1 MDFLY
6 YVYMDKMERNQR
18 KKMIIL
24 VVTVMLF
31 TTLFTGCTGEKKYTA
46 ALDLIEPE
54 LSDFDITLQIINYT
68 YEIDYKE
75 TEETSPIY
83 DITIPEYIFIRYI
96 GVGEKKSVNLFAFK
110 LDSIKEAT
118 EIFDLYK
125 ASYLEHASELD
136 GDDNIGDQTFRCQT
150 SIGGLSGYGL
160 EFRYANVV
168 IVLVEL
174 SDELDVLEN
183 VAKIIEEDISAH
195 IEK

>member
-18 KKMIIL
+18 KKIIIS
-24 VVTVMLF
+24 VVTVMMF
-31 TTLFTGCTGEKKYTA
+31 TTLFIGCTSEKKYTA

-54 LSDFDITLQIINYT
+54 LSDFDVTLQISNYT

-83 DITIPEYIFIRYI
+83 DMTIPEYIFIRYI
-96 GVGEKKSVNLFAFK
+96 GVGEKKSVNFFAFK

-125 ASYLEHASELD
+125 ESYLEHASELE
-136 GDDNIGDQTFRCQT
+136 GDDTIGDQTFWCQI
-150 SIGGLSGYGL
+150 SIGGFGGYGL

-168 IVLVEL
+168 IVIVGITI
-174 SDELDVLEN
+174 ELDVLEN
-183 VAKIIEEDISAH
+183 VAQIIEEDISSH
-195 IEK
+195 ME